1 MNWDQIE
8 GRWKQLKGNVR
19 QQWGQ
24 LTDDDLDRIAGQ
36 RTELVGKLQARYGL
50 AREEAEK
57 QVEEWQSNIN

>member
-8 GRWKQLKGNVR
+8 GRWKQLKGNMQ

-24 LTDDDLDRIAGQ
+24 LTDDDLERIAGK

>member
-24 LTDDDLDRIAGQ
+24 LTDDDLDRIAGK